1 MAKVTY
7 GPAVVQVLA
16 QKPAKTFQDDA
27 DNILYNTEGCE
38 QNWRSMGR
46 QVSWQPKATRE
57 KGGVASE
64 EVCHYQLSF
73 LKKKLP
79 SLATGRTVRVTISYQ
94 LWLKKKKKEE
104 RSHHSL
110 QLRRVFTRN
119 DENKRELFG
128 ILLSPLMA

>member
-79 SLATGRTVRVTISYQ
+79 SLATGRTVRVTISYH
-94 LWLKKKKKEE
+94 LWQQGE
-104 RSHHSL
+104 
-110 QLRRVFTRN
+110 QYV
-119 DENKRELFG
+119 
-128 ILLSPLMA
+128 SPSAISSG